1 MGLKMNIKNIFQV
14 YTLLI
19 CLISTVILLVCAGI
33 FLSSITNIIIPQYTN
48 YSYMIRFQS
57 NENYLR
63 HAYNVGDYGDL
74 KTAEKLKDLSPTQL
88 TQKRMDEKTTFLEN
102 TRGSSLSTIISVI
115 EWSLVALLFFFI
127 HWRLYKRSKE

>member
-1 MGLKMNIKNIFQV
+1 MSIKNLFQV

-19 CLISTVILLVCAGI
+19 CLISTIILLVCAGI

-48 YSYMIRFQS
+48 YSHMIRFQS
-57 NENYLR
+57 NESYLR
-63 HAYNVGDYGDL
+63 HTHDMGDYGDL
-74 KTAEKLKDLSPTQL
+74 KAAEKLKDLSPAQL

-102 TRGSSLSTIISVI
+102 TRGSSISTLIGVI
-115 EWSLVALLFFFI
+115 EWSLIALVFFLI

>member
-1 MGLKMNIKNIFQV
+1 MNIKNLFQV

-19 CLISTVILLVCAGI
+19 CLISTVILLICAGV

-48 YSYMIRFQS
+48 YSHMIRFQS
-57 NENYLR
+57 NESYLR
-63 HAYNVGDYGDL
+63 HIDDMGAYGDL
-74 KTAEKLKDLSPTQL
+74 KVAEKLKDLSPDQL

-102 TRGSSLSTIISVI
+102 TRGSSLSTIISCM
-115 EWSLVALLFFFI
+115 EWALVAFVFFLI